1 MKKLLLT
8 AVAAAVFTPAF
19 AAGTVV
25 AEWDFTKEQLT
36 STRYA
41 LNKRGEAKFVKDEK
55 SGKLALSP
63 CTVGKNHGK
72 GCGLTLKGD
81 PRKELLPMD
90 GFEVQT
96 RIRYKDPAAGR
107 IKGANM
113 YIFDGAYA
121 GKNGAALLLHITG
134 RGEFAVRIIYGDGT
148 KLNQQIVMAPVL
160 GDGEWHDLALKYA
173 DDQITLTIDGKVAKT
188 ILPARPLT
196 DSTVR
201 FTVGDRVAAGYQPF
215 PGLIEYI
222 KIIKF

>member
-1 MKKLLLT
+1 MAAFLFYRTLILRKFLLY
-8 AVAAAVFTPAF
+8 F
-19 AAGTVV
+19 
-25 AEWDFTKEQLT
+25 KCINQ
-36 STRYA
+36 Y
-41 LNKRGEAKFVKDEK
+41 
-55 SGKLALSP
+55 
-63 CTVGKNHGK
+63 
-72 GCGLTLKGD
+72 
-81 PRKELLPMD
+81 
-90 GFEVQT
+90 
-96 RIRYKDPAAGR
+96 
-107 IKGANM
+107 
-113 YIFDGAYA
+113 
-121 GKNGAALLLHITG
+121 
-134 RGEFAVRIIYGDGT
+134 IYGDGT

>member
-1 MKKLLLT
+1 MLYFKCIN
-8 AVAAAVFTPAF
+8 
-19 AAGTVV
+19 
-25 AEWDFTKEQLT
+25 Q
-36 STRYA
+36 Y
-41 LNKRGEAKFVKDEK
+41 
-55 SGKLALSP
+55 
-63 CTVGKNHGK
+63 
-72 GCGLTLKGD
+72 
-81 PRKELLPMD
+81 
-90 GFEVQT
+90 
-96 RIRYKDPAAGR
+96 
-107 IKGANM
+107 
-113 YIFDGAYA
+113 
-121 GKNGAALLLHITG
+121 
-134 RGEFAVRIIYGDGT
+134 IYGDGT